1 MIIFHLF
8 QICARSRRR
17 LELGMKMHAHSRNSH
32 SGSSSDRN
40 SLASNDGEPAPYIH
54 LLSVSIT
61 NEIQGCCGDDC
72 ILARLMPSI
81 SRFFNIIFGGNYIL
95 SQWRMSLKCAQCTP
109 LWASEMKAD
118 LTAAQKVYIEVTIF
132 GCIQW
137 HDFGGRQSK
146 LDVVPAGP
154 RANRGRLKRHLT
166 CRRPLAP
173 KSLLGRL
180 MFGGLQ
186 TEVRKSWR

>member
-1 MIIFHLF
+1 
-8 QICARSRRR
+8 
-17 LELGMKMHAHSRNSH
+17 MHSAH
-32 SGSSSDRN
+32 
-40 SLASNDGEPAPYIH
+40 P
-54 LLSVSIT
+54 SV
-61 NEIQGCCGDDC
+61 
-72 ILARLMPSI
+72 R
-81 SRFFNIIFGGNYIL
+81 
-95 SQWRMSLKCAQCTP
+95 
-109 LWASEMKAD
+109 ASEMKAD
-118 LTAAQKVYIEVTIF
+118 LTAAQKVYIGVTIF

-137 HDFGGRQSK
+137 HDFGGGQSK

-186 TEVRKSWR
+186 TEVRKSWCKSDASIARSKKLKLVRRKASRGKASVSLS

>member
-1 MIIFHLF
+1 MV
-8 QICARSRRR
+8 
-17 LELGMKMHAHSRNSH
+17 KN
-32 SGSSSDRN
+32 
-40 SLASNDGEPAPYIH
+40 
-54 LLSVSIT
+54 
-61 NEIQGCCGDDC
+61 C
-72 ILARLMPSI
+72 ILASLMPSI
-81 SRFFNIIFGGNYIL
+81 SRFFNIIFGGNYIS
-95 SQWRMSLKCAQCTP
+95 SQWRMSLICAQCTP
-109 LWASEMKAD
+109 LCASEMKAD
-118 LTAAQKVYIEVTIF
+118 LTVPPKVYIGLTIF

-137 HDFGGRQSK
+137 HDFGGGQSK

-186 TEVRKSWR
+186 TEVRKSWRKNDASIVRSKKLKLVRRKASRGKASVSLS